1 MKSNF
6 DYDKQTLKRFETVEV
21 MVSAW
26 IALGLLVISGLILVL
41 YHDQGS
47 IGGLDS
53 SSFAGLVA
61 SCALLIW
68 LGSSVLRD
76 YSGKLGQA
84 FKDVLTW
91 AGIVLILVILY
102 TFRTPLLEGSD
113 KVIQQLLPAGVNF
126 TLSPHDA
133 EKATVRL
140 RVRDDGQFVVRTT
153 TNNRQISM
161 LVDTGASQVVL
172 SARDARALGIN
183 MAALNFVIPVNTAN
197 GQTMTARYKI
207 DSLFIGPIKIYNV
220 EALVAREGDLNQ
232 SLLGMSFLRRLRS
245 YEFTKDFLILR
256 S

>member
-1 MKSNF
+1 MS
-6 DYDKQTLKRFETVEV
+6 T
-21 MVSAW
+21 W
-26 IALGLLVISGLILVL
+26 IALGLLIISGLILVL
-41 YHDQGS
+41 YHDQGT

-61 SCALLIW
+61 SSALLIW

-76 YSGKLGQA
+76 CSGRLGQA
-84 FKDVLTW
+84 FKDILTW
-91 AGIVLILVILY
+91 TGIALILVIFY
-102 TFRTPLLEGSD
+102 TFRTPILEGSD
-113 KVIQQLLPAGVNF
+113 KVLQQLLPAGVNF
-126 TLSPHDA
+126 TLTPEGA

-172 SARDARALGIN
+172 SAKDARALGIN
-183 MAALNFVIPVNTAN
+183 MADLNFIIPVSTAN

-207 DSLFIGPIKIYNV
+207 NSLFIGPIKLYNV
-220 EALVAREGDLNQ
+220 EALIAREGDLNQ

-245 YEFTKDFLILR
+245 YEFTKDLLILR

>member
-1 MKSNF
+1 MLLFKF
-6 DYDKQTLKRFETVEV
+6 VIEEIC
-21 MVSAW
+21 VSTW
-26 IALGLLVISGLILVL
+26 IALGLLIISGLILVL
-41 YHDQGS
+41 YHDQGT

-61 SCALLIW
+61 SSALLIW

-76 YSGKLGQA
+76 YSGRIGQA
-84 FKDVLTW
+84 FKDILTW
-91 AGIVLILVILY
+91 TGIALILVILY
-102 TFRTPLLEGSD
+102 TFRTPLIEGSD
-113 KVIQQLLPAGVNF
+113 KVLQQLLPAGVNF

-153 TNNRQISM
+153 TNNRQIPM

-172 SARDARALGIN
+172 SAKDAHALGIN
-183 MAALNFVIPVNTAN
+183 LAALNFVIPVSTAN

-207 DSLFIGPIKIYNV
+207 NSLFIGPIKLYNV
-220 EALVAREGDLNQ
+220 EALIAREGDLNQ